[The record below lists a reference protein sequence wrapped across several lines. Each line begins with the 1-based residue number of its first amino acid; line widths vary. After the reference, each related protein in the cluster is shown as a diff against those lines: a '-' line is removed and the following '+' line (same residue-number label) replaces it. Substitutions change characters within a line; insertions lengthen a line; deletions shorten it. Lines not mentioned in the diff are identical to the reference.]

1 MTRTDTKYSKPG
13 TPEELA
19 EATTRHAFEEADADH
34 NGTLSYD
41 EFKKWYGNTAYDG
54 EDEFE
59 TPLES
64 PSSKVAKSVKKFES
78 IAAQSLRD
86 TMSLDDMRRITCLGS
101 LHIREAVSRFAD
113 VCDVDGTITR
123 SSFFKVLTDL
133 SRASSQDEQLRIV
146 LGNLY
151 QIFDIDR
158 NSIVDHAELVASLC
172 VLCEGTSDEKAKIAF
187 EAFTYVVFERS
198 LNRPLSMLSLA
209 HGLSFEII
217 SIERFHFF

>member
-1 MTRTDTKYSKPG
+1 MTRIDTKNSKPG

-113 VCDVDGTITR
+113 VCDVDGTWC
-123 SSFFKVLTDL
+123 SSAKRENVSSPNPEFKNEL
-133 SRASSQDEQLRIV
+133 SECQSSHSL
-146 LGNLY
+146 
-151 QIFDIDR
+151 IFQEND
-158 NSIVDHAELVASLC
+158 
-172 VLCEGTSDEKAKIAF
+172 
-187 EAFTYVVFERS
+187 
-198 LNRPLSMLSLA
+198 
-209 HGLSFEII
+209 
-217 SIERFHFF
+217 